1 MSRYSH
7 TVELVTGDN
16 LPILQFVVKD
26 AETDTAVN
34 LISAAAILRVRAV
47 GSTTPTGAVNCTITD
62 PGNGVITAT
71 FGADFFPVAG
81 MYEAEVEITF
91 PGGSIQTVYEFIRLK
106 VRSQIA

>member
-1 MSRYSH
+1 MTRYSH

-16 LPILQFVVKD
+16 LPVLQFTLKD
-26 AETDTAVN
+26 AETDTAIN
-34 LISAAAILRVRAV
+34 LLSASAILRVRPV
-47 GSTTPTGAVNCTITD
+47 GSSTPTGAITCVITD

-81 MYEAEVEITF
+81 TYEAEVEVTF
-91 PGGSIQTVYEFIRLK
+91 PGGSVQTVYEFVRLK